1 MYVWTQKTTASGVLF
16 LLPFD
21 KAAAYCEFGMS
32 KIASKM
38 NYITFHDRAS
48 FIPFLTLTFYRT
60 RAHQVQHQLRHP
72 QIR

>member
-1 MYVWTQKTTASGVLF
+1 MYVWTQKTTVSGVLF

-21 KAAAYCEFGMS
+21 KAAAYYEFEMS

-38 NYITFHDRAS
+38 SYTTSHNRAP
-48 FIPFLTLTFYRT
+48 FIPFLTLIFYRT